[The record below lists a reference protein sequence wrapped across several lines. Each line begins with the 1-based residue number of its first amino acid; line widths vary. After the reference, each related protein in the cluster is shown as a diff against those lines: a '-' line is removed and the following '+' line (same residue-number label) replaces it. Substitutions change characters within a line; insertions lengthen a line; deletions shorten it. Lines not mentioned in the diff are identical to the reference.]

1 MFHCCTYTSWTQG
14 KAWKDENVQYSVVV
28 KRALGLDS
36 EILTRKDSLCFNHVV
51 WVDAEVSNIQQQ
63 YQQQKQNE
71 MTQELLYT
79 REFY

>member
-1 MFHCCTYTSWTQG
+1 MVHCCTYTSWTQG

-51 WVDAEVSNIQQQ
+51 
-63 YQQQKQNE
+63 
-71 MTQELLYT
+71 
-79 REFY
+79 